1 MLYEWKAQDPDLLGR
16 QFTWQPFVA
25 RRQHPDY
32 QCRQFLWRKFFSRE
46 HSWSYWGIVW
56 TSLILSIFHTLS
68 PIHYALKFLSFVS
81 PFSSS
86 PLIYSVFVLLLSSWF
101 PWSSPYLVFCWAR
114 PRYSWVF
121 LLLPVLWQ
129 KLNLLVN
136 VWHWPWPT
144 ASSLWT
150 QWEWDDS
157 WSLYYTRCWRWLKP
171 CRTVTVVQNRSFFL
185 SIILGWVSS
194 FSCSLM
200 CCWLGNIYN
209 LITVHLKI

>member
-1 MLYEWKAQDPDLLGR
+1 MLCGTKRQPPDSL
-16 QFTWQPFVA
+16 
-25 RRQHPDY
+25 
-32 QCRQFLWRKFFSRE
+32 CRHFLWQQS
-46 HSWSYWGIVW
+46 SYNLHLGCYPGIVW

-81 PFSSS
+81 PFSSC

-101 PWSSPYLVFCWAR
+101 PWSSPSYLVFCWAR

-121 LLLPVLWQ
+121 LLLQVLWQ

-136 VWHWPWPT
+136 VWHWPWST
-144 ASSLWT
+144 ARSLWT
-150 QWEWDDS
+150 QWKCNHS
-157 WSLYYTRCWRWLKP
+157 WSLYHTGCWRWLNP
-171 CRTVTVVQNRSFFL
+171 CMTVTVVQNRSFFL